1 MGPVNQSLTLKAASA
16 RSKVAVVRPLPRRT
30 WTDAEIVALLRTGV
44 PDGRAVFF
52 DHFAPRI
59 SKLVWSVLGPEPE
72 AEDVLHEIF
81 VRALERIDTLSDAE
95 RLGSWIAGIAVFTSR
110 EWLRR
115 RARWRWLRILTDD
128 VDAPAP
134 AVNHEISEA
143 LRAAFQVLGTMVA
156 DERIAFSLRFLEGM
170 ELQEIALAE
179 GTSLSTVKRRLKD
192 AQQHFSARARKHAAL
207 VPWLERQEAR
217 AHTGREEPWSET

>member
-1 MGPVNQSLTLKAASA
+1 M
-16 RSKVAVVRPLPRRT
+16 AVVRPLPRRT
-30 WTDAEIVALLRTGV
+30 WTDGEIVALLRTGV
-44 PDGRAVFF
+44 PEGRAVFF
-52 DHFAPRI
+52 DRFAPRI

-81 VRALERIDTLSDAE
+81 IRALERIDTLGDAE

-115 RARWRWLRILTDD
+115 RSRWRWLRILTDD

-143 LRAAFQVLGTMVA
+143 LRAAFDVLGKMDA
-156 DERIAFSLRFLEGM
+156 DERVAFSLRFLEGM
-170 ELQEIALAE
+170 ELSEIALACD
-179 GTSLSTVKRRLKD
+179 TSLSTVKRRLRD
-192 AQQHFSARARKHAAL
+192 GQQHFSARARKHPAL
-207 VPWLERQEAR
+207 LPWLERQETR
-217 AHTGREEPWSET
+217 TRGGKEEPCSET